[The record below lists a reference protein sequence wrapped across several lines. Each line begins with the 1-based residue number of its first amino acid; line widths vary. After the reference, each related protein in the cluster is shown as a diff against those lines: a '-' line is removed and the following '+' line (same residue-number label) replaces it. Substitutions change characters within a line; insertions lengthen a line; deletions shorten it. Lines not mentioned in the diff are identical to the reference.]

1 MPKQVFIESRNQTLE
16 FPDEATQDQIN
27 DAVTAMF
34 PPTGKDMADYVEGVK
49 NAAMEGQ
56 DLVDPFQQMSDD
68 NYVLFKQYQADKKT
82 SPGEFFGIAK
92 DTFNQVRDELAT
104 GIGTAA
110 YKTYQ
115 GEGVEVAKSL
125 GEGMQAGMIG
135 TYDILNKIFD
145 PAQPIPRKED
155 FVGKVAKPNYASN
168 AFMGMGGMIPNAV
181 GQDRV
186 NTEEDY
192 NNLIASE
199 KQRDSE
205 IVNRLYAMESTM
217 RNASIPEVARG
228 GQFVDPFLAAGLGG
242 ALVKVALKGGKTLV
256 TKAAA
261 NAAAKAAARTAGTEG
276 VETAAETA
284 ARTAAQGVDNIPP
297 VYTGPE
303 GQVMRPFTPDPN
315 APMGAFASTAPSP
328 MAQAGLRA
336 AETTAGAVQ
345 FTAGLPSQALKKL
358 GELTETVLPGMGASA
373 QAVPLVGAAMSD
385 LGLTAGVVAGTKT
398 TEKIAELLRSFA
410 RVSQQEA
417 SRAGA
422 FERIALDPLTSAPVR
437 KAAAG
442 LAQFQPIART
452 VIDLSKGA
460 LKGGA
465 AGSVVGAGLGGLAE
479 RSLEGAASGFGA
491 GLALG
496 GFYGSLNAG
505 FDIGKETF
513 GGSTARTRR
522 NASGDIN
529 RFIASR
535 PELEQAG
542 WVDAMRVL
550 VQKLGPERAASQM
563 DALRVAEASGS
574 RLRIATPDEAKQWK
588 APGWLDPDKGEL
600 VVNPPKLQGDTP
612 AHEATH
618 AIFAS
623 NVKRQYR
630 AQIEEAIYGIPD
642 PVTGGIVKAGFLDDA
657 ALAKVAEQIR
667 DSYRKGDQTIAADRF
682 EGFANNLKN
691 STDKESLIKARSAI
705 ADEMAADYGGK
716 FFNRIRAGRFNP
728 DRLPLVY
735 RNALHAIDDGIYN
748 TFKSVIYER
757 GMDLGFDTPSMSFR
771 DANGKSI
778 RSPQLD
784 EIFKRAFSQKST
796 AETVLSK
803 KPDLIPVNPADR
815 AIWARTHGGARGI
828 LNEDN
833 TPKSMAQ
840 INAEAAARWQNMT
853 SRLSPLPE
861 NEKIGLSF
869 SRDESGKTTMT
880 AQGQLSPAALT
891 AILDS
896 DMLDQSANTVLRDVI
911 ISMQNPEKS
920 TFDTR
925 YYKVYERGKGSNKMV
940 AGVYPPSQN
949 EILPYKVTMNSK
961 DGINIHAV
969 DMTKVRQRLATA
981 MNKPQFKNL
990 YSNPTEALKDFTKYL
1005 DNMTQVGEP
1014 AKVSAALLGGE
1025 SGAAKRNLFYESL
1038 GFSLR
1043 RGETFSNI
1051 PDSVVKNANTVKT
1064 YRVERFTKLVDTG
1077 FKFPFEEGTTYYRG
1091 MKNFQ
1096 PAAFTPETLPN
1107 GEAYTNPEG
1116 FRILNKA
1123 GSSLFRT
1130 YDETGKLIGI
1140 ADSKEKAMRKAQSEF
1155 ATQASKQKKLN
1166 EGIIDTDLNK
1176 VIPVRGEKDVVILTP
1191 ESLKRFQPV
1200 GDIELD
1206 KLAGSVAYVMPADRM
1221 KKGKI
1226 FVGPPG
1232 HEIEL
1237 PIEGQGGAGFME
1249 VEANS
1254 GWAWTVKKTA
1264 EGTVKRVV
1272 AQLNPNETIKDF
1284 IIVPTLQSK
1293 NASLSNKT
1301 SQLAWKYSL
1310 KAAVDGKVIS
1320 RAEADAFVKMITSEA
1335 HAKSKGKDGEVPIV
1349 STLNELFQIPEFP
1362 VGIGGILRK
1371 EMMKDRKKSSM
1382 SLDWQKSVGIDYER
1396 LASQVND
1403 QRFDHL
1409 DAGTMVAAIR
1419 FDINAKPQNTGLHYS
1434 YPWQIKGTPL
1444 GYLKDPMSAYGL
1456 IGDYQSTVFPVIQGE
1471 QFSSHIA
1478 LGTQPRLVGLDDYI
1492 QKSGTKATQPETTNI
1507 SFSPSSITARDINA
1521 IAKEVGGG
1529 EVKGGAK
1536 KFGAFMREMRD
1547 KGVTLRDVVKSYG
1560 ITLSSIQ
1567 RQELLAQTI
1576 KKNWPDAPFKDGVK
1590 IRPEDAFATLLGTE
1604 EGKKYLDSAEQ
1615 GTFDE
1620 GAVDAMMQKF
1630 KSFGFQ
1636 NKLKEKMKVAAQEFF
1651 PKASSIIDAVNTM
1664 PADEFAEFVRS
1675 NVSGISYGKV
1685 GFWSGQLGRGDI
1697 PTFDSRMGKLVYG
1710 KEVLVT
1716 KKVLMEQKE
1725 RLPMLGIT
1733 VPDEYKDF
1741 AQTLLHH
1748 EVWDR
1753 LNNSDTEHAPIKDA
1767 MLRFSPLSETEANAK
1782 LKQSNMAG
1790 QYGAWIS
1797 PKGELFKFR
1806 TMYGHAEEIE
1816 KLVPSVKIKSPDDY
1830 NKVYDKKWVRVVNDR
1845 SNIYL
1850 TTTKP
1855 LNAEQRSTIDF
1866 MGVENEKNIILN
1878 NTQSEKIVYTHIK
1891 FQPDPASPN
1900 ILNGSDGSRII
1911 KSTSGKYR
1919 VYLATGALAGVKE
1932 TLESAQKLIERKSN
1946 K

>member
-1 MPKQVFIESRNQTLE
+1 MSKADIEAKIKERY
-16 FPDEATQDQIN
+16 
-27 DAVTAMF
+27 
-34 PPTGKDMADYVEGVK
+34 PTTGEDVANYVEGVK
-49 NAAMEGQ
+49 NATIEGG
-56 DLVDPFQQMSDD
+56 DLIDPFQQMSND
-68 NYVLFKQYQADKKT
+68 NYVLFKQFQADKKT

-125 GEGMQAGMIG
+125 GEGMTAGMVG

-242 ALVKVALKGGKTLV
+242 ALVKVALKGGKTLI
-256 TKAAA
+256 TR
-261 NAAAKAAARTAGTEG
+261 AAAKAAAQSAVRAAGTEG

-284 ARTAAQGVDNIPP
+284 ARTAAQGADNIPSP
-297 VYTGPE
+297 VVSETIESG
-303 GQVMRPFTPDPN
+303 GMTDFTPDPN

-345 FTAGLPSQALKKL
+345 FTAGLPSQGLKKL
-358 GELTETVLPGMGASA
+358 GEFVESVAPGMGTAA
-373 QAVPLVGAAMSD
+373 QGTV
-385 LGLTAGVVAGTKT
+385 LGGSVVAGAPAVFLAQAKT
-398 TEKIAELLRSFA
+398 TEKVAELLRSFL
-410 RVSQQEA
+410 RVSQEEA
-417 SRAGA
+417 SRAGR
-422 FERIALDPLTSAPVR
+422 FERVALDPLTSPVTR
-437 KAAAG
+437 KAAAT

-452 VIDLSKGA
+452 IVDLSKGA
-460 LKGGA
+460 IKGGV
-465 AGSVVGAGLGGLAE
+465 AGSVVGGVLGGLAE
-479 RSLEGAASGFGA
+479 RNLEGAAAGMGA
-491 GLALG
+491 GTALG
-496 GFYGSLNAG
+496 GFYGTLHAG
-505 FDIGKETF
+505 FDIGKEAF
-513 GGSTARTRR
+513 GGSTLRTRT

-542 WVDAMRVL
+542 WTDAMRIL
-550 VQKLGPERAASQM
+550 VEKIGPERAASQM
-563 DALRVAEASGS
+563 DALRVAEASGVK
-574 RLRIATPDEAKQWK
+574 LRIATPDENKLWK

-600 VVNPPKLQGDTP
+600 VLNPPKLRADTP

-630 AQIEEAIYGIPD
+630 SQIEEAIYGIPD

-667 DSYRKGDQTIAADRF
+667 DSYKKGDQTIAADRF

-716 FFNRIRAGRFNP
+716 FFARVKAGRFNP

-735 RNALHAIDDGIYN
+735 RNALNAIDDGIYN
-748 TFKSVIYER
+748 TFKSVVYER
-757 GMDLGFDTPSMSFR
+757 GMDLGFDNTTKSFR
-771 DANGKSI
+771 NANGKQI

-784 EIFKRAFSQKST
+784 EIFKRAYSQKST
-796 AETVLSK
+796 AETVVSK
-803 KPDLIPVNPADR
+803 KPDLIPANPADR
-815 AIWARTHGGARGI
+815 AIWAKTHGGARGI

-840 INAEAAARWQNMT
+840 IDAEAAARWQNMT

-861 NEKIGLSF
+861 GDKVGLNF
-869 SRDESGKTTMT
+869 SRDQSGKTTMT

-896 DMLDQSANTVLRDVI
+896 DMLDASANAVLRDVI
-911 ISMQNPEKS
+911 ISMQDPNKS

-925 YYKVYERGKGSNKMV
+925 YYKVHERGKGKGKMV
-940 AGVYPPSQN
+940 AGVYPPSHN
-949 EILPYKVTMNSK
+949 EILPFKVTMNSK
-961 DGINIHAV
+961 EGVNIHAV

-981 MNKPQFKNL
+981 MNKPQFKDL
-990 YSNPTEALKDFTKYL
+990 YSNPTDALKDFKKYL
-1005 DNMTQVGEP
+1005 DNITQPGRP
-1014 AKVSAALLGGE
+1014 AKTSAELLGGE
-1025 SGAAKRNLFYESL
+1025 TGSAKRNLFYEAL
-1038 GFSLR
+1038 GFKLSGGKSLL
-1043 RGETFSNI
+1043 NV
-1051 PDSVVKNANTVKT
+1051 PDSIINKYTNTIKT

-1077 FKFPFEEGTTYYRG
+1077 FKFPFEEATTYYRG
-1091 MKNFQ
+1091 MENFQ

-1107 GEAYTNPEG
+1107 GESFTNPDG
-1116 FRILNKA
+1116 FRILNKT
-1123 GSSLFRT
+1123 GSKLFRT
-1130 YDETGKLIGI
+1130 YDDTGKLIGV
-1140 ADSKEKAMRKAQSEF
+1140 AESKEKAVKKAMDEATKRMTKEEVKADKAESSKRFQSVTPEQDAAYLQAVKF
-1155 ATQASKQKKLN
+1155 GDKGMMQKMVEATAKAKGYIVAAFHGTSRGDRVGNRFLKKRATSGPMAFFTTVKEIAEGYAKGKADTSLPMPESYADWFKIKLKGDRRERNLTQAWFGLTNEQKKLATEKLKTVGYADPEN
-1166 EGIIDTDLNK
+1166 MEGAIIGNSRSITGDDQITYELRQARGNALEAAKSIWLDSGSLFNDEARFLEVLDGMGIKDFKLDDPNATQPKVYSVALAINNPFETLTVTPDQIEALQVVANRQRKKPASSGADVWDKTTRDPQEWMTQLREDTEKGINSMVWTSIPDWVTQTLKDMGYDGIHDTGGKMGGDMHDVYIPFEKNQIKSLDDVTLDSKGK
-1176 VIPVRGEKDVVILTP
+1176 VIPL
-1191 ESLKRFQPV
+1191 SKRF
-1200 GDIELD
+1200 
-1206 KLAGSVAYVMPADRM
+1206 
-1221 KKGKI
+1221 
-1226 FVGPPG
+1226 
-1232 HEIEL
+1232 
-1237 PIEGQGGAGFME
+1237 
-1249 VEANS
+1249 N
-1254 GWAWTVKKTA
+1254 
-1264 EGTVKRVV
+1264 
-1272 AQLNPNETIKDF
+1272 
-1284 IIVPTLQSK
+1284 
-1293 NASLSNKT
+1293 
-1301 SQLAWKYSL
+1301 
-1310 KAAVDGKVIS
+1310 
-1320 RAEADAFVKMITSEA
+1320 
-1335 HAKSKGKDGEVPIV
+1335 
-1349 STLNELFQIPEFP
+1349 
-1362 VGIGGILRK
+1362 
-1371 EMMKDRKKSSM
+1371 
-1382 SLDWQKSVGIDYER
+1382 
-1396 LASQVND
+1396 
-1403 QRFDHL
+1403 
-1409 DAGTMVAAIR
+1409 
-1419 FDINAKPQNTGLHYS
+1419 
-1434 YPWQIKGTPL
+1434 
-1444 GYLKDPMSAYGL
+1444 
-1456 IGDYQSTVFPVIQGE
+1456 
-1471 QFSSHIA
+1471 
-1478 LGTQPRLVGLDDYI
+1478 
-1492 QKSGTKATQPETTNI
+1492 PETTNI
-1507 SFSPSSITARDINA
+1507 R
-1521 IAKEVGGG
+1521 
-1529 EVKGGAK
+1529 
-1536 KFGAFMREMRD
+1536 
-1547 KGVTLRDVVKSYG
+1547 
-1560 ITLSSIQ
+1560 
-1567 RQELLAQTI
+1567 
-1576 KKNWPDAPFKDGVK
+1576 
-1590 IRPEDAFATLLGTE
+1590 
-1604 EGKKYLDSAEQ
+1604 
-1615 GTFDE
+1615 
-1620 GAVDAMMQKF
+1620 
-1630 KSFGFQ
+1630 FQ
-1636 NKLKEKMKVAAQEFF
+1636 SL
-1651 PKASSIIDAVNTM
+1651 T
-1664 PADEFAEFVRS
+1664 
-1675 NVSGISYGKV
+1675 
-1685 GFWSGQLGRGDI
+1685 
-1697 PTFDSRMGKLVYG
+1697 
-1710 KEVLVT
+1710 
-1716 KKVLMEQKE
+1716 
-1725 RLPMLGIT
+1725 
-1733 VPDEYKDF
+1733 
-1741 AQTLLHH
+1741 
-1748 EVWDR
+1748 
-1753 LNNSDTEHAPIKDA
+1753 
-1767 MLRFSPLSETEANAK
+1767 ETEANAK
-1782 LKQSNMAG
+1782 LKQVNMAG

-1855 LNAEQRSTIDF
+1855 LTAEQRSTIDF